1 MTDKKTT
8 QTFTMFPDF
17 IKSDKRVTNLAKMI
31 YSDIY
36 TIAAQGKEFFASN
49 AWLAERYCATEVTI
63 SRAIKNLNDCGY
75 IKMQMNVGS
84 DKKVIKRVITL
95 SDEYKELIKNDV
107 IKNDNLSKMISAS
120 YQKRQEHLIKNDKG
134 NISPNISTN
143 KHAQSKI
150 SLESDFEKLWKL
162 YPRKKDKARAF
173 KSYKKAIKDGVTNK
187 EIQTGIVNLKKEIS
201 LKGTDIKYVPYGSTW
216 FNGKQWED
224 DYETG
229 NVEQINDYK
238 TNEIAR
244 LENELQDDK
253 LDPIERNFMSKKLA
267 ELKGSA

>member
-1 MTDKKTT
+1 MADKKTT

-36 TIAAQGKEFFASN
+36 TIATQGKEFFASN
-49 AWLAERYCATEVTI
+49 AWLAERYATTESTA
-63 SRAIKNLNDCGY
+63 SRAVRNLVECGY
-75 IKMQMNVGS
+75 INVSMNVGG
-84 DKKVIKRVITL
+84 DKKVIKRVIKL
-95 SDEYKELIKNDV
+95 STEQKELG
-107 IKNDNLSKMISAS
+107 KNDNLAKMPSSSK
-120 YQKRQEHLIKNDKG
+120 QKRLDELSKNAQG

-143 KHAQSKI
+143 KHAQSEI

-187 EIQTGIVNLKKEIS
+187 EIQTGIVNLKREIS

-229 NVEQINDYK
+229 NVEQSNDYK

>member
-49 AWLAERYCATEVTI
+49 AWLAERYVTTESTA
-63 SRAIKNLNDCGY
+63 SRAVRNLVECGY
-75 IKMQMNVGS
+75 INVSMNVGG
-84 DKKVIKRVITL
+84 DKKVIKRVIKLTTKQ
-95 SDEYKELIKNDV
+95 KELG
-107 IKNDNLSKMISAS
+107 KNDNLAKMPSSSK
-120 YQKRQEHLIKNDKG
+120 QKRLDELSKNAQG
-134 NISPNISTN
+134 NISTNISTN
-143 KHAQSKI
+143 KPVQSEI
-150 SLESDFEKLWKL
+150 ELESDFDKLWNL
-162 YPRKKDKARAF
+162 YPRKQG
-173 KSYKKAIKDGVTNK
+173 KKAAFNAYKRAIKKGTTNK
-187 EIQTGIVNLKKEIS
+187 EIQTGIVNYKKE
-201 LKGTDIKYVPYGSTW
+201 LAYQERPKDKIKLGSTW
-216 FNGKQWED
+216 FNGNCWED

-229 NVEQINDYK
+229 NVEQSNDYK

-244 LENELQDDK
+244 LENELQDDN
-253 LDPIERNFMSKKLA
+253 LNELERNFMSKKLA